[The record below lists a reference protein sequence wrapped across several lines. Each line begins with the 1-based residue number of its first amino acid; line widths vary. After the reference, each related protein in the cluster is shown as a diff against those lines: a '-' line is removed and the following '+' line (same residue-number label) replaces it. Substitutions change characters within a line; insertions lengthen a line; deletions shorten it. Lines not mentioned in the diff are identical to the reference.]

1 MKRLTLIVIFA
12 LTFIGISLTVSSAI
26 AIDGPV
32 AKGHERKRFRAFL
45 QTTSGLV
52 QPLPGRCN
60 DKPGLPPVVG
70 LLEVVGAGDATF
82 LGPVVVEQSHCVRA
96 DGSFFGGVFKLTN
109 ADGNTIRG
117 RYFGHLEP
125 TFNATFPP
133 PAPAGHWLII
143 GNVCISGGSAGDI
156 DNDCSAHHY
165 EPARGITNLST
176 GDATIFLDQTIGI
189 D

>member
-1 MKRLTLIVIFA
+1 MKRLTLIVIFVVTLIGTN
-12 LTFIGISLTVSSAI
+12 LTLSSMAI
-26 AIDGPV
+26 HGSRAE
-32 AKGHERKRFRAFL
+32 AHERNRFRADL
-45 QTTSGLV
+45 QTTTRLV
-52 QPLPGRCN
+52 EPPPGRCA
-60 DKPGLPPVVG
+60 DQHGLSPVVG

-82 LGPVVVEQSHCVRA
+82 LGPVVDEQSHCVRA

-109 ADGNTIRG
+109 ADGDTIRG

-125 TFNATFPP
+125 TFNSTFPP
-133 PAPAGHWLII
+133 PAPGGPWLII
-143 GNVCISGGSAGDI
+143 GNACISGGSAGNI
-156 DNDCSAHHY
+156 DNDCSVRHY

>member
-1 MKRLTLIVIFA
+1 MNRLTLVVILA
-12 LTFIGISLTVSSAI
+12 LTFIGVSLPVSSAM
-26 AIDGPV
+26 AE
-32 AKGHERKRFRAFL
+32 AHERKRFRADL
-45 QTTSGLV
+45 QTTSRLV
-52 QPLPGRCN
+52 QPPVRCS
-60 DKPGLPPVVG
+60 DQPGLPPVVG

-82 LGPVVVEQSHCVRA
+82 LGPVVVEQSHCVRQ
-96 DGSFFGGVFKLTN
+96 DGSFFRGVFKLTN
-109 ADGNTIRG
+109 ADGDTIRG

-125 TFNATFPP
+125 TFNSTFPP
-133 PAPAGHWLII
+133 PAPGGPWLIN

-156 DNDCSAHHY
+156 DNDCSAHRY

>member
-12 LTFIGISLTVSSAI
+12 VTLIGINLTVSSML
-26 AIDGPV
+26 IDDSL
-32 AKGHERKRFRAFL
+32 AEAHERKRFRADL
-45 QTTSGLV
+45 QTTTRLV
-52 QPLPGRCN
+52 DPPPGRCT
-60 DKPGLPPVVG
+60 DQHGLSPVVG

-82 LGPVVVEQSHCVRA
+82 LGPVIDEQSHCVRA
-96 DGSFFGGVFKLTN
+96 DGSFFRGIFKLTN
-109 ADGNTIRG
+109 ADGHTIRG

-125 TFNATFPP
+125 TFNSTFPP
-133 PAPAGHWLII
+133 PAPGGPWLII
-143 GNVCISGGSAGDI
+143 GKACISGGSAGDI
-156 DNDCSAHHY
+156 DDDCSAYHY